1 MRSNKVG
8 KEIKV
13 ETPPN
18 TAKDIT
24 CDLLQFFQQV
34 NAMVELGEELQQVGY
49 QKYCHYKLNP
59 FFFEQF
65 WYNNPYYHL
74 PKKKNGQNIENIG
87 VDAILCE
94 LTP

>member
-49 QKYCHYKLNP
+49 
-59 FFFEQF
+59 
-65 WYNNPYYHL
+65 
-74 PKKKNGQNIENIG
+74 
-87 VDAILCE
+87 
-94 LTP
+94 